1 MKLQKKKEETNAKQ
15 VRSTVFIKKKE
26 KREEKKNHTAAAVA
40 HTFCMLF
47 IRERTT
53 NNIFICLRLNV
64 EIWQIF
70 YVSFL
75 FRDSGQTK
83 HTSYDLI

>member
-1 MKLQKKKEETNAKQ
+1 MRNKLRAQYLL
-15 VRSTVFIKKKE
+15 KKKE

-64 EIWQIF
+64 EI
-70 YVSFL
+70 
-75 FRDSGQTK
+75 
-83 HTSYDLI
+83 